1 MAVAVPDAALT
12 VDSKLKSEY
21 AARTRVP
28 AFLSG
33 TFIRLIRRQLPTEI
47 PMSTISADTGMSTA
61 IAALERLSAESAV
74 VLALRI

>member
-21 AARTRVP
+21 TARTRVP

-47 PMSTISADTGMSTA
+47 PIPCLIPSVAADKS
-61 IAALERLSAESAV
+61 EAV
-74 VLALRI
+74 ETLQII